1 MIKLV
6 IFDLDGVLVDI
17 KKIHFESLNQ
27 ALREVGE
34 EFVILESEH
43 ISLYDGLKTS
53 QKLSML
59 TQYKGLPENFHYS
72 IWENKQKYT
81 IEHLQKIEVNEKIL
95 YLIKKLSDNK
105 YKIACCSN
113 SIKKTIL
120 TVLKKLQIINYFD
133 FVLSNEDVKNSKP
146 HPEMY
151 WKAISEAECLSE
163 ETLIIEDSPYGL
175 LAAQRSQSHVLRVR
189 DSSEVVSENV
199 FSKIKSINTNSKPMI
214 PKWVDNKLNVLIP
227 MAGAGSRFEKAGY
240 TFPKPLVE
248 VNGKPM
254 IQVVIEALN
263 IEANYIYI
271 VQKSHREKY
280 NLDSLL
286 NLITPN
292 CRVLEVDG
300 LTEGAACTALI
311 AKELINSDN
320 PLFFANSDQYVDW
333 NSSEFMYKM
342 QETNSDGGIVTFSST
357 HPKWSYAKVDENGLV
372 TEVAEKNPISD
383 KATIGYYFWKNG
395 SDFVKYA
402 ERMIE
407 KDIRVNKEFYVCP
420 VFNQAIEDKK
430 KVMTFHA
437 ENMWGL
443 GTPEDLNYFLEN
455 YKKQ

>member
-1 MIKLV
+1 MIKLI

-59 TQYKGLPENFHYS
+59 TQYKGLPESFHHS
-72 IWENKQKYT
+72 IWENKQRYT
-81 IEHLQKIEVNEKIL
+81 IEHLQKIEVNENIL
-95 YLIKKLSDNK
+95 NLVKKLSDNK

-133 FVLSNEDVKNSKP
+133 FILSNEDVKNSKP

-163 ETLIIEDSPYGL
+163 ETLILEDSPYGL

-189 DSSEVVSENV
+189 DSSEVVSENI

-214 PKWVDNKLNVLIP
+214 PKWVDTKLNVLIP
-227 MAGAGSRFEKAGY
+227 MAGAG
-240 TFPKPLVE
+240 
-248 VNGKPM
+248 
-254 IQVVIEALN
+254 
-263 IEANYIYI
+263 
-271 VQKSHREKY
+271 
-280 NLDSLL
+280 
-286 NLITPN
+286 
-292 CRVLEVDG
+292 
-300 LTEGAACTALI
+300 TALI
-311 AKELINSDN
+311 AKELINNDN

-455 YKKQ
+455 YNK